1 MKITKSTLKKII
13 KEEVNKV
20 LSEAQ
25 VPSIPGRERFTNI
38 VEPNVAVAMS
48 NTVPGIYR
56 ELDKKHKDAIN
67 FEFDIAY
74 HEYEE
79 LDQNEEDVNA
89 AYNAIFSKLKE
100 KEAIKSAIRTGM
112 RMGGS
117 DQLKDYI
124 YDPVEAFEQM
134 KMAGYF
140 PKPGPFD
147 GVPYDDE
154 GDYED

>member
-25 VPSIPGRERFTNI
+25 VPSIPGRERFSNI

-48 NTVPGIYR
+48 NTVPEIYR
-56 ELDKKHKDAIN
+56 KLDQKHKDAIN
-67 FEFDIAY
+67 FKFDLAIHDY
-74 HEYEE
+74 SD

-100 KEAIKSAIRTGM
+100 EEAIKSAIRTGM
-112 RMGGS
+112 RMGDS

-140 PKPGPFD
+140 SEPF
-147 GVPYDDE
+147 GGYGEEEE
-154 GDYED
+154 GKE

>member
-25 VPSIPGRERFTNI
+25 LPNIPGREKFTD
-38 VEPNVAVAMS
+38 VVQDDVAQAMAS
-48 NTVPGIYR
+48 KVPGIYR
-56 ELDKKHKDAIN
+56 KLDQKHKDAIN
-67 FEFDIAY
+67 FKFDIRY
-74 HEYEE
+74 HEYED

-89 AYNAIFSKLKE
+89 AYNAIYSKLKE
-100 KEAIKSAIRTGM
+100 EPAIKSAIRTA
-112 RMGGS
+112 GGNKE
-117 DQLKDYI
+117 LKDYI

-140 PKPGPFD
+140 YDPFH
-147 GVPYDDE
+147 GVPEDDFPYDDE
-154 GDYED
+154 DDF